1 MAERARRGGRRIL
14 VLGLGNPERGD
25 DGAGRAAARTLRPL
39 LPETVEVT
47 EADGEMTDLLGRLE
61 QADAAF
67 VIDACRSGAP
77 AGTLHRFD
85 VAAAPLPQNG
95 FCLSS
100 HGLGLHAAVELA
112 RALDQLP
119 GRCVVYAVEGGSFEA
134 GAPLSPAVAAAA
146 AEAAERV
153 RAEIA
158 ATMDQPG
165 RGHA

>member
-1 MAERARRGGRRIL
+1 VAERARNDRRRIL
-14 VLGLGNPERGD
+14 VLGLGNPDRGD
-25 DGAGRAAARTLRPL
+25 DGAGRAAARALRPL
-39 LPETVEVT
+39 LPADVEVT
-47 EADGEMTDLLGRLE
+47 ETDGEMTDLLGRLE

-67 VIDACRSGAP
+67 VIDACLSGAP

-85 VAAAPLPQNG
+85 VAAAPLPENG
-95 FCLSS
+95 FSVSS

-119 GRCVVYAVEGGSFEA
+119 GRCVVYAVEGKSFEA

-158 ATMDQPG
+158 ATKVEH
-165 RGHA
+165 GHA

>member
-1 MAERARRGGRRIL
+1 VAERTRRDGGRIL
-14 VLGLGNPERGD
+14 VLGVGNPDRGD
-25 DGAGRAAARTLRPL
+25 DGAGRAAARALRPL
-39 LPETVEVT
+39 LPEDVEVT

-67 VIDACRSGAP
+67 VIDACLSGAP

-85 VAAAPLPQNG
+85 VSEAPLPEG
-95 FCLSS
+95 VFSVSS
-100 HGLGLHAAVELA
+100 HGLGLHQAVELA
-112 RALDQLP
+112 RAFGQLP
-119 GRCVVYAVEGGSFEA
+119 GRCVVYAVEGASFET
-134 GAPLSPAVAAAA
+134 GAPLSPPVAAAA

-158 ATMDQPG
+158 AVTDQQE